1 MGGLLGHTG
10 HLRQR
15 LNDVVLPKS
24 KGLPSRLPRLGVDLQ
39 KSLLEGVQLALPIQK
54 TLQGSNFHVVAIVA
68 AMLVKYFGKDP
79 QDRVA
84 ILPHGRLGV
93 DIEQNDFGRRF
104 ADAPHHGIAIGIIGE
119 FILEIIDGFFAVHFF
134 IGKQIRQDLQKM

>member
-1 MGGLLGHTG
+1 
-10 HLRQR
+10 
-15 LNDVVLPKS
+15 
-24 KGLPSRLPRLGVDLQ
+24 
-39 KSLLEGVQLALPIQK
+39 
-54 TLQGSNFHVVAIVA
+54 
-68 AMLVKYFGKDP
+68 MLVKYFGKDP

-104 ADAPHHGIAIGIIGE
+104 ADAPHHGIAIGVIGE